1 MKQNKSN
8 QVATIAIFFA
18 VMLVIHLL
26 SSVIFNLLPFPI
38 KPTLVHVP
46 VIIASILYGPRI
58 GATLGGLMG
67 VISMVTNTIFFLP
80 TSYLFTPFV
89 PNGNF
94 WSLVIAVV
102 PRVLIGIT
110 PYFTYKM
117 LKNKG
122 GLLLAGAI
130 GSMTNTVF
138 VLGGI
143 FILFSSV
150 YNGDIQLML
159 AGIIGTNAI
168 AEMVISAALTLTIVP
183 SMLKLKK

>member
-1 MKQNKSN
+1 
-8 QVATIAIFFA
+8 
-18 VMLVIHLL
+18 
-26 SSVIFNLLPFPI
+26 
-38 KPTLVHVP
+38 
-46 VIIASILYGPRI
+46 
-58 GATLGGLMG
+58 
-67 VISMVTNTIFFLP
+67 MVTNTIFFLP

-122 GLLLAGAI
+122 GLLLAGA
-130 GSMTNTVF
+130 
-138 VLGGI
+138 GGI